1 MQLAQVFLHT
11 IRLKLESTDGTALLV
26 EFVGL
31 RVVDRDVVKINVN
44 AACLL
49 DDSTALLHLRKRLQ
63 SEEVHL
69 NESRRLDD
77 MTIVL
82 STVGLGILEV
92 WVVSR

>member
-11 IRLKLESTDGTALLV
+11 VRLELEGTDGATLLV
-26 EFVGL
+26 ELEGL
-31 RVVDRDVVKINVN
+31 GVVDGNGVEVDVDTS
-44 AACLL
+44 CLF

-69 NESRRLDD
+69 DESRRLDD

-82 STVGLGILEV
+82 GAVGLGILEV